1 MRAHYEKIQ
10 TPEDRSLVCLSYSS
24 KRFTAPWHFHPECEL
39 TLIVSSSGLRHVGD
53 SIEPF
58 YEGDLVLLGS
68 NVPHFWK
75 NDGPSASRH
84 SMASSVVIQFRE
96 DFLGVDFWKKPEFA
110 KVARM
115 LKVSGRGLKFTGAT
129 QRKVAALMQ
138 KMQQQQGAGRLI
150 NMLTIL
156 DTLAQCSHARA
167 LSSLGF
173 MPVLNLFDAERINKI
188 HGHVYASIADPI
200 YQPQVAELVHMSPA
214 AFSRFFRQK
223 TGRTFSAFVN
233 EVRIGRAARLLTEG
247 SMNVTEV
254 CYACGFEN
262 LSNFNRRFREIKQMT
277 PREFVAHFTA
287 GESPGG

>member
-1 MRAHYEKIQ
+1 MRAHYEKVQ
-10 TPEDRSLVCLSYSS
+10 TPEDHSLLCLSYRA
-24 KRFTAPWHFHPECEL
+24 KRFTAPWHFHPECEI

-53 SIEPF
+53 SIEAF

-75 NDGPSASRH
+75 NDGPSGGRQSEAASI
-84 SMASSVVIQFRE
+84 VIQFRE
-96 DFLGVDFWKKPEFA
+96 DFLGGDFWKKPEFA
-110 KVARM
+110 KIAR
-115 LKVSGRGLKFTGAT
+115 LLRRSARGLQFTGAT
-129 QRKVAALMQ
+129 QRKVAPLMQ
-138 KMQQQQGAGRLI
+138 KMPLQQGAARLI
-150 NMLTIL
+150 GLLSVL
-156 DTLAQCSHARA
+156 DALAQCVQARE

-173 MPVLNLFDAERINKI
+173 IPVLNTFDAERINKI
-188 HGHVYASIADPI
+188 HAHVYDRIAEPI

-247 SMNVTEV
+247 NMNVTEV

-262 LSNFNRRFREIKQMT
+262 LSNFNRRFREIKKMT
-277 PREFVAHFTA
+277 PREFIAHF
-287 GESPGG
+287 PGGGK